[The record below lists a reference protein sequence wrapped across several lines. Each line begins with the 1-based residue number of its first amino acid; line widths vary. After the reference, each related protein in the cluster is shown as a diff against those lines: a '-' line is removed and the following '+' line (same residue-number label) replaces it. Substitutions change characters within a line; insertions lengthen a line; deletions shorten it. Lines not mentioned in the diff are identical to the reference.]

1 VKDGEKIH
9 QSLTLKVKG
18 PVAVAAASRRP
29 QEVCLSIRKSE
40 RMPLP
45 PIGLRRLDLHLND
58 PSWERELEDS
68 RETDPVEC
76 AIFADG
82 EDAKVTQLI
91 AALDRSHPAVSRFL
105 VFDSKGVI
113 SPPCAATIRA
123 ALRRIYPAV
132 AVGGGTNLNFAELN
146 RNVAAAAGLDFVSW
160 GINPQVH
167 ATDEQTLIENLRAQ
181 RATVDTARSLFGNL
195 PVSISPITIP
205 HHTPAAQGWVLRTI
219 ANLAEAGVA
228 SVTFTGISGGERIV
242 ELLDTFGEAAA
253 TSSSDPLRAGGL
265 ALVKGDRMKI
275 LIANFLGMKQTIAV
289 DSEERLTLDPYAIG
303 VADLAI

>member
-1 VKDGEKIH
+1 
-9 QSLTLKVKG
+9 
-18 PVAVAAASRRP
+18 
-29 QEVCLSIRKSE
+29 
-40 RMPLP
+40 
-45 PIGLRRLDLHLND
+45 
-58 PSWERELEDS
+58 
-68 RETDPVEC
+68 
-76 AIFADG
+76 
-82 EDAKVTQLI
+82 
-91 AALDRSHPAVSRFL
+91 
-105 VFDSKGVI
+105 
-113 SPPCAATIRA
+113 
-123 ALRRIYPAV
+123 
-132 AVGGGTNLNFAELN
+132 
-146 RNVAAAAGLDFVSW
+146 
-160 GINPQVH
+160 
-167 ATDEQTLIENLRAQ
+167 
-181 RATVDTARSLFGNL
+181 LFGNL